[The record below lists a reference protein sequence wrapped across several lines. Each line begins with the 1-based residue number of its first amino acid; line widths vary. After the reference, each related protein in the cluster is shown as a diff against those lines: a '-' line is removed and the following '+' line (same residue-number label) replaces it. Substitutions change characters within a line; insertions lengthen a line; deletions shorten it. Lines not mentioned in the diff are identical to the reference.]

1 MSYQRA
7 NTQVCR
13 RWTHARTHAHTHTHT
28 LTVTTTTTTTTTIL
42 VLADN
47 LGKPVPDLPLSI
59 QLQQEMM

>member
-13 RWTHARTHAHTHTHT
+13 RWTHARTHAHTHA
-28 LTVTTTTTTTTTIL
+28 LTVTTTTTTTTIL